1 MRCIGVRG
9 IGSLTVALC
18 LLAGNSSAQHA
29 ASNAASAVPS
39 LPGPA
44 AQAGCTP
51 ASGAAAA
58 ARVNPRAASSSDATH
73 VRFDAWLSRLLSV
86 LDTTPAPT
94 VEREFLEFA
103 TRRALDVNDVNL
115 RRDFRRVRLLFE
127 ATRDGGFWHLRWAIT
142 NEKPSSRNIWKQ
154 FGEDPVASNFGIP
167 SATAECDE
175 LSALMGMLAKHA
187 GITNVG
193 LFYPTWNHTIA
204 VWAPLAGKTHTPL
217 VQLPTSQIFL
227 ACDAGFDHTTF
238 QTTRTNIQAFPAF
251 DLRPHS
257 PLPVARAN
265 WLIEQL
271 ERYAEGSSELWSL
284 VRAQRAF
291 VMDSSMGDCNAQRA
305 EWAKAVS
312 EHLSAADERI
322 LLSLGKQ
329 ELEMPAPTARQVLT
343 WLALQYPPAAQ
354 HD

>member
-1 MRCIGVRG
+1 MRCLVVTRVGALGVG
-9 IGSLTVALC
+9 LC
-18 LLAGNSSAQHA
+18 LLAGSSSARLVAPGGSTPALPSAGGGQ
-29 ASNAASAVPS
+29 ASSKPGSDSSAVTAVSAASATSPD
-39 LPGPA
+39 A
-44 AQAGCTP
+44 A
-51 ASGAAAA
+51 
-58 ARVNPRAASSSDATH
+58 H
-73 VRFDAWLSRLLSV
+73 VRFDAWLSRLLQV

-103 TRRALDVNDVNL
+103 TRRGLDVNDVNL

-154 FGEDPVASNFGIP
+154 FGEQPVETNFGIVA
-167 SATAECDE
+167 ATAECDE

-187 GITNVG
+187 GISNVG

-204 VWAPLAGKTHTPL
+204 VWAPLGGKTHTPL

-227 ACDAGFDHTTF
+227 GCDAGFDHTTF

-257 PLPVARAN
+257 LLPVARAN
-265 WLIEQL
+265 WLIEQI
-271 ERYAEGSSELWSL
+271 ERYAEGSFELWSL
-284 VRAQRAF
+284 VRAHRAF
-291 VMDSSMGDCNAQRA
+291 VMDSSMGDCNAKRA
-305 EWAKAVS
+305 EWAQAVS
-312 EHLSAADERI
+312 QSLTAADERI
-322 LLSLGKQ
+322 LVSVGRQ
-329 ELEMPAPTARQVLT
+329 ELEMLTPTAQRVLT
-343 WLALQYPPAAQ
+343 WLSLQYPPASQ